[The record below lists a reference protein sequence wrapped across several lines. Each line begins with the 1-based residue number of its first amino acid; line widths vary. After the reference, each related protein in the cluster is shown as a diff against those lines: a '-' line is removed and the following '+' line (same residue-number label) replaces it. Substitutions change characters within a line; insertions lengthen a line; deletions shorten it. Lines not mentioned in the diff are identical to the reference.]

1 MIRARTAHP
10 SKSAS
15 QRGAALVVGLIM
27 LVVLTILA
35 ITGMNVAST
44 ELVMAGTEQDRV
56 RAFSAAETGIERA
69 ARVVGDVGTAPGAE
83 LTVAATD
90 VDGSSVNAS
99 TGAATE
105 QYETVTRYRG
115 ENTICPGS
123 TQNDVVAFHYE
134 IESEG
139 TAARG
144 AESVHTQG
152 VYICNVTGGQE
163 SFGPL

>member
-1 MIRARTAHP
+1 MIRTSSKAAR
-10 SKSAS
+10 SAPA

-56 RAFSAAETGIERA
+56 RAFNAAETGVERA
-69 ARVVGDVGTAPGAE
+69 ARAVGDVGTAPGAE

-90 VDGSSVNAS
+90 VEGSSVNAS

-105 QYETVTRYRG
+105 RYTTTTRYRG

-123 TQNDVVAFHYE
+123 TQSDVVAFHYE

-144 AESVHTQG
+144 ATSVHTQG

-163 SFGPL
+163 SYGPL

>member
-1 MIRARTAHP
+1 MIAVDSMHRGRPH
-10 SKSAS
+10 K

-56 RAFSAAETGIERA
+56 RAFSAAETGVERA
-69 ARVVGDVGTAPGAE
+69 ARALDDVPATPGSE
-83 LTVAATD
+83 VTVAATD
-90 VDGSSVNAS
+90 VDGSSLN
-99 TGAATE
+99 AATGDATE
-105 QYETVTRYRG
+105 RYETTTRFRG
-115 ENTICPGS
+115 GSQICPNSS
-123 TQNDVVAFHYE
+123 TQDVVSFHFE

-144 AESVHTQG
+144 ATSTHNQG
-152 VYICNVTGGQE
+152 VYLCNVTGGQE
-163 SFGPL
+163 SYGSL

>member
-1 MIRARTAHP
+1 MIRARAIPLHRP
-10 SKSAS
+10 SR

-56 RAFSAAETGIERA
+56 RAFSAAETGVERA
-69 ARVVGDVGTAPGAE
+69 ARVVGDVGTTPGTE
-83 LTVAATD
+83 VTVAATD
-90 VDGSSVNAS
+90 VEGSSVNAS
-99 TGAATE
+99 TGAASE
-105 QYETVTRYRG
+105 QYETTTRYRG
-115 ENTICPGS
+115 QNSICPGS
-123 TQNDVVAFHYE
+123 TQSDVVAYHYE

-144 AESVHTQG
+144 ATSVHTQG
-152 VYICNVTGGQE
+152 VYICNVTGGQDP
-163 SFGPL
+163 FGPL